1 VCWGERQKRK
11 GVICLGSEFLL
22 FALKAGTIIVVTFLV
37 VISKANVEIEIR
49 LNPLKVKIKKK
60 VVR

>member
-1 VCWGERQKRK
+1 
-11 GVICLGSEFLL
+11 LGSEFLL